1 MLVPNQVSLRR
12 GAKLVLEC
20 AGVTLQPGGKVG
32 LVGRNRAG
40 ESSLLPLPSGRP
52 HAEAGD
58 LQMPP
63 RWQPGGMAEVA

>member
-1 MLVPNQVSLRR
+1 MLVLNEVSLRR

-32 LVGRNRAG
+32 LVGRNGAG
-40 ESSLLPLPSGRP
+40 ESSQFSLHSGRP
-52 HAEAGD
+52 HAEADD